1 MMKRSN
7 KIHNADLFTQAATE
21 QYEKHIRTQSKKA
34 LQRINEIINWSALIQ
49 PLEQRISKE
58 KGSLSSAGR
67 KPHDLIVIVKC
78 MLLQMIYGLS
88 DPRLEEELA
97 DRRSFQIFLGLTSG
111 DSIPDETTICRYRE
125 LFARLKLDKLLFKSF
140 TKLLLAQGLIIGKGT
155 IVDATLKQ
163 AQAKPESGRD
173 KDASFTKRGSKN
185 VYGYKG
191 HVGVDVKTNVIHSVE
206 FTPANV
212 HDTQKFEDLLLSTE
226 RAVYADKG
234 YANKK
239 RKQQLQKQ
247 GICCGIL
254 DKGYRDT
261 PLTPAQRKRNKK
273 LSAIRNRVEQPFA
286 FFKQV
291 LQYTRCRYYD
301 LARNRL
307 QFFFSAIVYNIR
319 RMLSLNEKIH
329 RQSVPRIA

>member
-1 MMKRSN
+1 MKRSN

-21 QYEKHIRTQSKKA
+21 QYQKHIRTQSKRA
-34 LQRINEIINWSALIQ
+34 LQRINETINWSVLIQ
-49 PLEQRISKE
+49 PLEQRLSKE
-58 KGSLSSAGR
+58 KASLSPAGR
-67 KPHDLIVIVKC
+67 KPHDLIIIVKC
-78 MLLQMIYGLS
+78 MLLQMMYGLS

-97 DRRSFQIFLGLTSG
+97 DRRSFQLFLGLSSG
-111 DSIPDETTICRYRE
+111 DSIPDETAICRYRK
-125 LFARLKLDKLLFKSF
+125 LFAELELDKILFKNF
-140 TKLLLAQGLIIGKGT
+140 NKQLVVQGLIIGKGT

-173 KDASFTKRGSKN
+173 KDASFTKRGSKT

-191 HVGVDVKTNVIHSVE
+191 HVGVDAKTNVIHSVE

-212 HDTQKFEDLLLSTE
+212 HDTQKFNNLLLSTE

-234 YANKK
+234 YANKARK
-239 RKQQLQKQ
+239 RRLKRQ
-247 GICCGIL
+247 GIRCGIL

-261 PLTPAQRKRNKK
+261 PLTQAQRKRNKK
-273 LSAIRNRVEQPFA
+273 LSAIRNTVEQPFA

-291 LQYTRCRYYD
+291 LQYTRCRYFD

-307 QFFFSAIVYNIR
+307 QFIFSAVVYNIR
-319 RMLSLNEKIH
+319 RMLSLTMPN
-329 RQSVPRIA
+329 AT